1 MLEKNNISKE
11 DFEVLKFLSNY
22 KMLKV
27 EMQVWFIKPKDII
40 DKELIS

>member
-22 KMLKV
+22 KMQKLK
-27 EMQVWFIKPKDII
+27 MQV
-40 DKELIS
+40 